1 MRISLNTNQWFDGEG
16 NPLSAG
22 RISVYVHGSDVHK
35 DIFTLD
41 GDGTYTQAT
50 NPLILDDAGRA
61 PTVWFDA
68 STVDVKVEAYNG
80 VPGSYDQVDT
90 YQDGFDFPDAK
101 NDTVAYGISGL
112 QAINPEVGTVTVV
125 GFNSSSDC
133 GPRSFVWDPSCTASE
148 DGCTIVSSDVDP
160 DGRWILVSDERYMPS
175 SWFGIVPG
183 SDESNVAALLTYQ
196 DTVGQW
202 NIRMPPVPRFKAG
215 DYTVSSG
222 SFSTT
227 KVLAFD
233 PGAKFTGASFTCPAA
248 EITHNVS
255 YVADFEFTGKTSE
268 AHSSWFRTADGFWH
282 CDARYMY
289 IDSSDYMTDH
299 SLTYNATLSKCNLY
313 AQAQIPTVYSNG
325 ACIRLENVVVEGKP
339 FRMASDYVVLTG
351 TEYGDRIFTGSASS
365 WDPGLVSAGHR
376 QQFASQPDIN
386 SFASARLWYETM
398 KERRDRAPLITTDTL
413 DFEDRQMGGTVDM
426 GTFAVLRNVRTD
438 SVRVSAQYCT
448 LENVKADVYVDST
461 NSNTNLLVND
471 SEVQLYSWDGL
482 VNLGGNRSNVSIMGN
497 TGIDPT
503 DCAITWNG
511 GNFQGK
517 IWISDANAENYAK
530 ANLVSFN
537 QVNITQQWP
546 WRLNRLAMRSCFG
559 GVKVDLLPYESGG
572 DYFYNV
578 ALIDN
583 IFAGSTRFWFT
594 MYGSD
599 AHPHTEIA
607 GHAKFEVCTITGN
620 QWRGT
625 DPHPIKMLR
634 WHPYG
639 FNQYIANDPGSWEY
653 TDNVGNC
660 PLVIPPSMAN
670 EAGLWA
676 AAETGPNSYKCH
688 MCVNPQYMFV
698 PYFHMVGGAID
709 YMREC
714 RSNTGMVRMGEW
726 IGGFPSVNSNYNFYT
741 FGMLK
746 MGQATPG
753 DMTDEDLNNMFIVY
767 IGVSIG
773 AAPIADLSTGRT
785 VWPEW

>member
-1 MRISLNTNQWFDGEG
+1 MKISLCSNQWFDGEG
-16 NPLSAG
+16 KPLSAG
-22 RISVYVHGSDVHK
+22 RISVYVHGSDVYR

-41 GDGTYTQAT
+41 GDGTYTQVS

-196 DTVGQW
+196 ETVGQW
-202 NIRMPPVPRFKAG
+202 SIQMPPVPRFKSG
-215 DYTVSSG
+215 DYTISTG
-222 SFSTT
+222 TFSTS

-255 YVADFEFTGKTSE
+255 YVADFEFTGKTSV
-268 AHSSWFRTADGFWH
+268 AHSSWFRTAGGFWH

-289 IDSSDYMTDH
+289 IDSSDYMTDY

-325 ACIRLENVVVEGKP
+325 ACIRLENVVVEGRP

-351 TEYGDRIFTGSASS
+351 TEYGDRIFTGAASS

-376 QQFASQPDIN
+376 QQFSSQPDIN

-413 DFEDRQMGGTVDM
+413 DFEDRHMSGTVDM

-438 SVRVSAQYCT
+438 SVRVSAQNAT
-448 LENVKADVYVDST
+448 LENVKADLYVDSAST
-461 NSNTNLLVND
+461 SSVLIND
-471 SEVQLYSWDGL
+471 SEITIYSWDGL
-482 VNLGGNRSNVSIMGN
+482 VNLGGNRSNLVIAGN
-497 TGIDPT
+497 TGIDPA

-517 IWISDANAENYAK
+517 IWMSDAHADTYAK
-530 ANLVSFN
+530 AKLVSFN
-537 QVNITQQWP
+537 QVNITQQWQ
-546 WRLNRLAMRSCFG
+546 WRLNNLAMRSCFG
-559 GVKVDLLPYESGG
+559 GVKVDLLPYVSGS
-572 DYFYNV
+572 DYLYDIT
-578 ALIDN
+578 LIDN
-583 IFAGSTRFWFT
+583 IFAGSTRFWLT
-594 MYGSD
+594 MFGSD
-599 AHPHTEIA
+599 SNPHSEIA
-607 GHAKFEVCTITGN
+607 GHAKFGNFVITGN
-620 QWRGT
+620 QFRGS
-625 DPHPIKMLR
+625 DQHPIKMLR
-634 WHPYG
+634 WHPWW
-639 FNQYIANDPGSWEY
+639 FTQYIADDPGDWEY
-653 TDNVGNC
+653 TGNTGNC
-660 PLVIPPSMAN
+660 PLLKP
-670 EAGLWA
+670 EAIVNGAGVWGA
-676 AAETGPNSYKCH
+676 SETGPDGLYCYMN
-688 MCVNPQYMFV
+688 VTPIYMFC
-698 PYFHMVGGAID
+698 PRLHYVGGAID
-709 YMREC
+709 YMYASEKAGQRVRLGVQEESVPSF
-714 RSNTGMVRMGEW
+714 SNCLNA
-726 IGGFPSVNSNYNFYT
+726 IGVI
-741 FGMLK
+741 K
-746 MGQATPG
+746 MGQAMPG
-753 DMTDEDLNNMFIVY
+753 DLTDEDLNNAFIVY
-767 IGVSIG
+767 YGVAYGAPIG
-773 AAPIADLSTGRT
+773 AKTQGHT
-785 VWPEW
+785 FWPENWAC